1 MADNL
6 NLDYDEIVITKD
18 VSVAHGGV
26 MAIYTDEL
34 ILTNKKII
42 CLHKGMFG
50 GTKTIFHYP
59 LDQIKVFNGVPQV
72 QQGKLSNGTACL
84 DIYLLSGEEHFNFQ
98 SKNKDTIEKWI
109 KEINKAFGIVT
120 KETSKKKGKN
130 KSEPDE
136 GSIAGAFKEVGDS
149 FKEVGREFAAAFGFK
164 GKSKKEEIDED
175 DDEEEEE
182 EDEVVSNYKL
192 ESDESIILRK
202 ECVYVYGSLECTA
215 DVALLTNKKLV
226 LEYTTGFWNNKNHVD
241 TFPLSDIK
249 LYKNI
254 PQVKMGE
261 HDDEPVLEIYFANA
275 QLMLNF
281 SEVGNEKKQKQ
292 CIEEWM
298 DKTLDALSDITN
310 VSPSENSGNRN
321 LRTCQSCGKSL
332 PSNAAFCTNCGA
344 KVQIVEE
351 KVAAGKICSKCGKE
365 IPVGMR
371 FCTECGA
378 AVEENK
384 PETPPPVIYAE
395 QPKESVEEK
404 QKEKLSI
411 DQQIELLQKLK
422 SLVDAGII
430 SQEEF
435 EKKKKEI
442 L

>member
-50 GTKTIFHYP
+50 GTKTIYHYP
-59 LDQIKVFNGVPQV
+59 LEQIKVYNGVPQV
-72 QQGKLSNGTACL
+72 QKGKLSNGTPCL
-84 DIYLLSGEEHFNFQ
+84 DVYLISGEEHFNFQ
-98 SKNKDTIEKWI
+98 SKNKATIDKWI
-109 KEINKAFGIVT
+109 AEINKAFGIMQKVEQN
-120 KETSKKKGKN
+120 KKSKKR
-130 KSEPDE
+130 SESDE
-136 GSIAGAFKEVGDS
+136 DSIAGAFKKVGDS
-149 FKEVGREFAAAFGFK
+149 FKEVGREFAVAFGFK
-164 GKSKKEEIDED
+164 GKSKKEEIDEEEEK
-175 DDEEEEE
+175 DEEEEA
-182 EDEVVSNYKL
+182 VSNYKL

-202 ECVYVYGSLECTA
+202 ECVYVFGSLECTA
-215 DVALLTNKKLV
+215 DVALLTNKRLV

-261 HDDEPVLEIYFANA
+261 RDDEPILEISFANS

-298 DKTLDALSDITN
+298 DKTLDALSDISI
-310 VSPSENSGNRN
+310 VPPADNSGNRN
-321 LRTCQSCGKSL
+321 IRICQSCGKPL
-332 PSNAAFCTNCGA
+332 PSNVAFCTNCGA

-351 KVAAGKICSKCGKE
+351 KSATGKICSKCGME

-384 PETPPPVIYAE
+384 PGTPNPIPPTEPI
-395 QPKESVEEK
+395 KDSVEEK